1 MKLSGMD
8 AVNVN
13 VSVNTGQNRVGQ
25 GAEAG
30 PEYPG
35 LVSNAEKVAE
45 VQQKVPPA
53 VGMAN
58 AANATNTGEI
68 KRYQQDDPDYDK
80 VLKEAVDKV
89 NRVLSLDNRRFEITI
104 HEKTKEVLV
113 KVIDT
118 RTNETIKEIPPRKI
132 VDLVVNLCEMAGII
146 FDAKG

>member
-8 AVNVN
+8 AVNVSTN
-13 VSVNTGQNRVGQ
+13 PGQTRVGQ
-25 GAEAG
+25 GTEAG
-30 PEYPG
+30 WEYLGPTSNVDKAADLQQRVLPG
-35 LVSNAEKVAE
+35 
-45 VQQKVPPA
+45 
-53 VGMAN
+53 VGVV
-58 AANATNTGEI
+58 NTGEI
-68 KRYQQDDPDYDK
+68 KKYQQDDPDYDK